1 MSPRRRIG
9 ETAGP
14 DFDDLAGEHHYA
26 PLRTYGNTKLFL
38 ILMSQQ
44 LVRHLKA
51 AEIHNITVNTAHP
64 GAVASEFLNG
74 KDLGVFLN
82 FAMKTFRFL
91 FKTPE
96 QGAETLVYLASSPAV
111 REVTGKYFINRKPA
125 RIAARYNTQQ
135 NEQRVWAFCERE
147 TGVTL

>member
-1 MSPRRRIG
+1 MNVCWALNLFAPFLITALLMPALRSSVSARIVNVSSSSHG
-9 ETAGP
+9 ETARP

-91 FKTPE
+91 FQDPRARC
-96 QGAETLVYLASSPAV
+96 GNAGVSRLI
-111 REVTGKYFINRKPA
+111 TG
-125 RIAARYNTQQ
+125 
-135 NEQRVWAFCERE
+135 
-147 TGVTL
+147 G